1 MHVTET
7 VVRGAVA
14 PVKLGLSAG
23 ELALEVTLGVV
34 RGVRRVFGDDD
45 GDRGLTTPL
54 APRRP
59 VSVDRRPA
67 SGSVST
73 PERPRPA
80 SGSVSTPE
88 RPSPAAAPRERRGP
102 STPKTPASPPKPEVV
117 PPPPVPPAAADGPAI
132 AVVPPPPGAKQVD
145 DAPVPVAEFGG
156 EGAETAAGA
165 QIHIDEPWDGYDG
178 MTAAQIQKRLTK
190 ADRAA
195 VAAVSLY
202 EGSKRGRRSVIGAAD
217 RRLRQLSA

>member
-23 ELALEVTLGVV
+23 ELALEVTLGLV
-34 RGVRRVFGDDD
+34 RGVRRAFGDDD
-45 GDRGLTTPL
+45 GNRGLTTPL
-54 APRRP
+54 APPRP
-59 VSVDRRPA
+59 VSVEHRR

-73 PERPRPA
+73 PERPRK
-80 SGSVSTPE
+80 
-88 RPSPAAAPRERRGP
+88 
-102 STPKTPASPPKPEVV
+102 PKVA

-178 MTAAQIQKRLTK
+178 LTAAQIQKRLTK
-190 ADRAA
+190 ANRAV

-217 RRLRQLSA
+217 RRLRQLSS

>member
-23 ELALEVTLGVV
+23 ELALEVTLGIV
-34 RGVRRVFGDDD
+34 RGVRHAFGDDD
-45 GDRGLTTPL
+45 GSRGLTTPL
-54 APRRP
+54 APPRP
-59 VSVDRRPA
+59 VSVGRDRS
-67 SGSVST
+67 SGPVPT
-73 PERPRPA
+73 PERPGTA
-80 SGSVSTPE
+80 TTPLE
-88 RPSPAAAPRERRGP
+88 PRERRP
-102 STPKTPASPPKPEVV
+102 SAVPTPEGGAKPEVH

-145 DAPVPVAEFGG
+145 DDPVPVAEFGG
-156 EGAETAAGA
+156 EGAETATGA

-178 MTAAQIQKRLTK
+178 MTAAEIQKRLNK
-190 ADRAA
+190 ANRAV

-202 EGSKRGRRSVIGAAD
+202 EGSGRGRRSVMGAAD
-217 RRLRQLSA
+217 RRLRQLNA

>member
-1 MHVTET
+1 MTET
-7 VVRGAVA
+7 VVRSAVA

-23 ELALEVTLGVV
+23 ELALEVTLGLV
-34 RGVRRVFGDDD
+34 RGVRRAFSDDD

-54 APRRP
+54 APARP
-59 VSVDRRPA
+59 VSAGRRP
-67 SGSVST
+67 T
-73 PERPRPA
+73 
-80 SGSVSTPE
+80 GSVSTPE
-88 RPSPAAAPRERRGP
+88 RPSTGTAPSVPSGRAATAPPADAK
-102 STPKTPASPPKPEVV
+102 PKVT

-145 DAPVPVAEFGG
+145 DDPVPVAEFGG

-190 ADRAA
+190 ANRAV

-202 EGSKRGRRSVIGAAD
+202 EGSGRGRRSVLGAAD

>member
-1 MHVTET
+1 MRVTET
-7 VVRGAVA
+7 VVRSAVA

-23 ELALEVTLGVV
+23 ELALEVTLGLV
-34 RGVRRVFGDDD
+34 RGVRRAFGED
-45 GDRGLTTPL
+45 GHSRGLATPL
-54 APRRP
+54 APPRP
-59 VSVDRRPA
+59 ISPDRRGS

-73 PERPRPA
+73 PERPGR
-80 SGSVSTPE
+80 
-88 RPSPAAAPRERRGP
+88 AATSRAPGAHRGP
-102 STPKTPASPPKPEVV
+102 STTPTAPVSVAKPKVA

-145 DAPVPVAEFGG
+145 DDPVPVAEFGG
-156 EGAETAAGA
+156 KGAEAAAGA

-190 ADRAA
+190 ANRAV

-202 EGSKRGRRSVIGAAD
+202 EGSGRGRRSVLGAAD

>member
-14 PVKLGLSAG
+14 PVKLGLTAG
-23 ELALEVTLGVV
+23 ELALEVTLGIV
-34 RGVRRVFGDDD
+34 RGVRRAFADDD
-45 GDRGLTTPL
+45 GSRGLATPL
-54 APRRP
+54 APMRP
-59 VSVDRRPA
+59 VSV
-67 SGSVST
+67 
-73 PERPRPA
+73 
-80 SGSVSTPE
+80 
-88 RPSPAAAPRERRGP
+88 ERRR
-102 STPKTPASPPKPEVV
+102 SSAKPAVA
-117 PPPPVPPAAADGPAI
+117 PPPAVLPAAADGPAV

-145 DAPVPVAEFGG
+145 DSPVPVAEFGG
-156 EGAETAAGA
+156 EGAAHAAGA

-190 ADRAA
+190 ANRAV

-202 EGSKRGRRSVIGAAD
+202 EGSGRGRRSVIGAAD

>member
-59 VSVDRRPA
+59 VSVDRRPS

-73 PERPRPA
+73 PERPGPA
-80 SGSVSTPE
+80 TDQ
-88 RPSPAAAPRERRGP
+88 RKRRGP
-102 STPKTPASPPKPEVV
+102 STAKTPTSPPKPEVV
-117 PPPPVPPAAADGPAI
+117 PPPPVPPAAADGPAV

-145 DAPVPVAEFGG
+145 DDPVPVAEFGG
-156 EGAETAAGA
+156 EGAETAAGT

-190 ADRAA
+190 ANRAA

-217 RRLRQLSA
+217 RRLRQLSS

>member
-7 VVRGAVA
+7 VVRGVIA

-34 RGVRRVFGDDD
+34 RGVRRVLGDDEHN
-45 GDRGLTTPL
+45 RGLTTPL
-54 APRRP
+54 APARP
-59 VSVDRRPA
+59 ISVDRRS
-67 SGSVST
+67 SGSASA
-73 PERPRPA
+73 PERPGP
-80 SGSVSTPE
+80 STPT
-88 RPSPAAAPRERRGP
+88 PARRERRGP
-102 STPKTPASPPKPEVV
+102 STAPKPASRTKPKVA
-117 PPPPVPPAAADGPAI
+117 PPPPVPPAAADGPAL
-132 AVVPPPPGAKQVD
+132 AVVPPPPGAKRVD
-145 DAPVPVAEFGG
+145 DDPVPVAEFGG

-165 QIHIDEPWDGYDG
+165 QIHIDEPWGGYDG

-190 ADRAA
+190 ANRAV

-202 EGSKRGRRSVIGAAD
+202 EGSGRGRRSVIGAAD

>member
-7 VVRGAVA
+7 VVRTAVA

-34 RGVRRVFGDDD
+34 RGVRRVLADENGS
-45 GDRGLTTPL
+45 RGLASPL
-54 APRRP
+54 APVRPISPERRP
-59 VSVDRRPA
+59 V
-67 SGSVST
+67 
-73 PERPRPA
+73 
-80 SGSVSTPE
+80 
-88 RPSPAAAPRERRGP
+88 
-102 STPKTPASPPKPEVV
+102 
-117 PPPPVPPAAADGPAI
+117 DGPAV

-145 DAPVPVAEFGG
+145 DDPVPVAEFGG
-156 EGAETAAGA
+156 KGAETAAGA

-178 MTAAQIQKRLTK
+178 MTAAQIQKRLAK
-190 ADRAA
+190 ANRAV

-202 EGSKRGRRSVIGAAD
+202 EGSGRGRRSVIGAAD

>member
-7 VVRGAVA
+7 VVRTAVA

-34 RGVRRVFGDDD
+34 RGVRRVFGDEN

-59 VSVDRRPA
+59 LSVDRR
-67 SGSVST
+67 S
-73 PERPRPA
+73 
-80 SGSVSTPE
+80 
-88 RPSPAAAPRERRGP
+88 
-102 STPKTPASPPKPEVV
+102 ASPPTPVV
-117 PPPPVPPAAADGPAI
+117 APPPPVPPAAADGPAV

-145 DAPVPVAEFGG
+145 DDPVPVAEFGG

-190 ADRAA
+190 ANRAA